1 MRPITYPKTDL
12 YNRNVNQKEETT
24 LVRAAAEGNAESFN
38 RLCEQYY
45 PAIVAIC
52 YSHLTDR
59 SLAEDAAQEAFF
71 VAFRDLSKLKR
82 ADHFGRWLT
91 GIGRNISK
99 DMAMARKRDIHIHV
113 EDCDSATQEQNE
125 QDGSIEAIKKII
137 AGLPVKLKEVI
148 YLRYYN
154 QMSYQDISNM
164 LGVTREAVNGRIR
177 RAKKIIAKELHHRG
191 VTEVDL

>member
-1 MRPITYPKTDL
+1 
-12 YNRNVNQKEETT
+12 VNQKEETT

-38 RLCEQYY
+38 RLCEHYY

-52 YSHLTDR
+52 HSHLSDR

-71 VAFRDLSKLKR
+71 VAFRNLSKLKR

-99 DMAMARKRDIHIHV
+99 DMAKARKRDIHIPV
-113 EDCDSATQEQNE
+113 ENCDSVTKEQNKL
-125 QDGSIEAIKKII
+125 DDNIEAIKKII
-137 AGLPVKLKEVI
+137 ASLPAKLKEVI

-154 QMSYQDISNM
+154 QLSYQDISNM
-164 LGVTREAVNGRIR
+164 LGITREAVNGRIR
-177 RAKKIIAKELHHRG
+177 RAKKIVAKELHHRG